1 MKINYER
8 FKELNLE
15 VLNAKGDQ
23 LSCFWIV
30 QMGMERFI
38 QDDSLSEEHKNLLIE
53 LGVLEESEEEKK
65 TNLLNHKFTT
75 NG

>member
-1 MKINYER
+1 MKLNYER

-15 VLNAKGDQ
+15 ALSDKGDQ
-23 LSCFWIV
+23 LSCFWAL
-30 QMGMERFI
+30 QMGVERFVLG
-38 QDDSLSEEHKNLLIE
+38 DPLTEEHQNLMLE
-53 LGVLEESEEEKK
+53 LGILEESDEEKR

>member
-15 VLNAKGDQ
+15 ALTEKGDQ